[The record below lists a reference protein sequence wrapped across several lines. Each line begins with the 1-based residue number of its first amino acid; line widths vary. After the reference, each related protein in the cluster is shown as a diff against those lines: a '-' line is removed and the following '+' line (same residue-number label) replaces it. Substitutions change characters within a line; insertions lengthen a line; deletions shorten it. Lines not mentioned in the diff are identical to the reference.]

1 MKKLKTFENFKPQ
14 NENIYI
20 PDKDGTPDL
29 PGSSYRIYYDQKK
42 YKIGETVQVSE
53 YAPKH
58 PGKKGV
64 VVPPEKITEKTK
76 DCIKVEFED
85 QSSDYIPITD
95 ILRV

>member
-1 MKKLKTFENFKPQ
+1 MKRLQKFEDFNPQ

-20 PDKDGTPDL
+20 PEVEGTPNLQDT
-29 PGSSYRIYYDQKK
+29 SYRIYYGQKE

-53 YAPKH
+53 HAPKH

-64 VVPPEKITEKTK
+64 VIPPEKITEKTK
-76 DCIKVEFED
+76 DCVKIEFED
-85 QSSDYIPITD
+85 ESSDYIPLTD